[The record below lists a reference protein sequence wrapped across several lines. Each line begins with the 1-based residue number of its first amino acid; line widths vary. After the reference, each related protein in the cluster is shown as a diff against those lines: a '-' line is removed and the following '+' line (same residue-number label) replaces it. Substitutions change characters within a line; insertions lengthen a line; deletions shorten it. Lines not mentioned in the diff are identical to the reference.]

1 MLKLTEV
8 PEQTVVVGVLCVI
21 LTTGVA
27 GAVFKVIVFDVA
39 GLVDGF
45 KQFGAGL
52 AVIFTKT

>member
-1 MLKLTEV
+1 M
-8 PEQTVVVGVLCVI
+8 PEQTVVVGELWVI

-27 GAVFKVIVFDVA
+27 GAVFNVIVFDVA